1 MSYQNQQV
9 MTGADSVSINK
20 VLRNTYMLLAMTLTF
35 SAVTAS
41 IAMALDFGPMLGL
54 GLSILALVL
63 VFVVIKTADSAAG
76 LFWVFAFTGVMG
88 ASIGPMLNRYA
99 GMPNGPEIIMQAFA
113 ATALIFFSLSAYTL
127 TSKKDFS
134 FMGNFLFVGLIMVVV
149 AAIAN
154 IFFQIPAL
162 QLSISAVVVL
172 LMSGFILFD
181 TSRIVQGGETNY
193 IRATVGLYLNVFNL
207 FTALLQ
213 LLGFFNSDD

>member
-1 MSYQNQQV
+1 MSYQNHQV

-149 AAIAN
+149 AGIAN

-213 LLGFFNSDD
+213 LLGFLNSDE